1 MSFPPVT
8 EMFQFT
14 GFASRGYGFT
24 ARYRRSGGFPHSEIP
39 GSKPA
44 RGSPGLIATCYVLHR
59 LSVPRHP
66 PNALLALEPRDSH
79 AQTQAR
85 AGPAISARRTVAH
98 PLTGAA
104 RSNARPLHDVKQP
117 RRRSGE
123 RVRRSPRAR
132 RSVPAECAGGG
143 ERNRTDDLLL
153 AKQALSRLS
162 YAPARGPAGLRVV
175 GLGRLELPT
184 SRLSGVRSD
193 RLSYR
198 PPGAGAP
205 GPARGRAPR
214 LAPGKGFADGGRRG
228 ASRPRPVRANA
239 DTLRPVSRFA
249 PPRGSRRPAGVP

>member
-1 MSFPPVT
+1 MVPPRSDRISRVPPYSRIDRSPYPYGAITLFGATFQNASGSPRSITGLVRVRSPLLTESRLMSFPPVT

-66 PNALLALEPRDSH
+66 PNALLALEPRGSH

-85 AGPAISARRTVAH
+85 AGPAISARRTVAP

-117 RRRSGE
+117 RRRSGG
-123 RVRRSPRAR
+123 RVTSFSP
-132 RSVPAECAGGG
+132 S
-143 ERNRTDDLLL
+143 
-153 AKQALSRLS
+153 QAF
-162 YAPARGPAGLRVV
+162 G
-175 GLGRLELPT
+175 T
-184 SRLSGVRSD
+184 
-193 RLSYR
+193 
-198 PPGAGAP
+198 
-205 GPARGRAPR
+205 
-214 LAPGKGFADGGRRG
+214 G
-228 ASRPRPVRANA
+228 ASRWW
-239 DTLRPVSRFA
+239 
-249 PPRGSRRPAGVP
+249 RRTESNR